1 MNKSTKELEDLGNPT
16 ITHII
21 VDLFD
26 SVKMKWLGMQFGLEK
41 ILMKQHKMVGY
52 FIPDQSSGFFDSSQ
66 FSKILQFVQ
75 THPEL
80 CTLKEKQTRTGLR
93 LLLTFNQVQSVQ
105 QGLSCLQNIMA

>member
-1 MNKSTKELEDLGNPT
+1 
-16 ITHII
+16 

-26 SVKMKWLGMQFGLEK
+26 SVKMKWLGIQFGLEK

-52 FIPDQSSGFFDSSQ
+52 FIPDQSSGFFDSAE

-75 THPEL
+75 AHPKL
-80 CTLKEKQTRTGLR
+80 CTLKEKQTRAGLR
-93 LLLTFNQVQSVQ
+93 LLLTFNKVQSVQ